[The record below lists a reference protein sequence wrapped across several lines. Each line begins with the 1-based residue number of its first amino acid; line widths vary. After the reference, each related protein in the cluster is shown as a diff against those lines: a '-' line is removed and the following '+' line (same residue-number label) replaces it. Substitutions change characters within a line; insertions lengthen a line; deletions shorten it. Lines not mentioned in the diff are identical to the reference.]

1 MKVLSDQKEIS
12 KSVDIVIV
20 NENNEQLV
28 SGRELYEFLEV
39 ATPYT
44 QWFERMVEYGFTE
57 NVDFIGLSQK
67 SEKPQGGRP
76 TIDHVMTID
85 MAKEISMIQRTEKG
99 KQARQYFIQ
108 VEKEYRKELKKT
120 LSDPRE
126 QLRLFYQF
134 GEQTAVRVDAIEKDV
149 SILKETMRISG
160 KQEADIQR
168 AGKQKVIEVLGGKE
182 SPAYE
187 SISKKVFANF
197 WSEFK
202 RYFSI
207 PRYGELPCKQFDEA
221 LIFIAEWLPE
231 TAMRMEINQLNR
243 QAQLFRA

>member
-1 MKVLSDQKEIS
+1 MKLIP
-12 KSVDIVIV
+12 IIV

-28 SGRELYEFLEV
+28 SGRELYEFLEI

-44 QWFERMVEYGFTE
+44 RWFERMTEYGFAE
-57 NVDFIGLSQK
+57 NVDFTVIAK
-67 SEKPQGGRP
+67 NVHDDTAFGGVRKI
-76 TIDHVMTID
+76 IDHAMTID

>member
-1 MKVLSDQKEIS
+1 MKLIP
-12 KSVDIVIV
+12 IIV

-28 SGRELYEFLEV
+28 SGRELHEFLEV
-39 ATPYT
+39 KDNYT
-44 QWFERMVEYGFTE
+44 DWFKRMIKYGFE
-57 NVDFIGLSQK
+57 ESVDFISF
-67 SEKPQGGRP
+67 SEKSDKPFGGRP
-76 TIDHVMTID
+76 QINHFLKLD

-207 PRYGELPCKQFDEA
+207 PRYGELPCKQFEEA

>member
-1 MKVLSDQKEIS
+1 MKLIP
-12 KSVDIVIV
+12 IIV

-28 SGRELYEFLEV
+28 SGRELYEFLEI

-44 QWFERMVEYGFTE
+44 RWFERMTEYGFTE
-57 NVDFIGLSQK
+57 NVDFTVIAK
-67 SEKPQGGRP
+67 NVHDDTAFGGVRKI
-76 TIDHVMTID
+76 IDHAMTID

-168 AGKQKVIEVLGGKE
+168 AGKQKVIEVLGGKD

>member
-1 MKVLSDQKEIS
+1 MKLIP
-12 KSVDIVIV
+12 IIV

>member
-1 MKVLSDQKEIS
+1 MGLIP
-12 KSVDIVIV
+12 IIV

-76 TIDHVMTID
+76 MLDHAISLD

-120 LSDPRE
+120 LNDPRE

-168 AGKQKVIEVLGGKE
+168 AGKQKVIEVLGGKD

-187 SISKKVFANF
+187 SISKKVFATF

-207 PRYGELPCKQFDEA
+207 PRYGELPCKQFEEA

-243 QAQLFRA
+243 QSQLFRA

>member
-1 MKVLSDQKEIS
+1 MKLIP
-12 KSVDIVIV
+12 IIV

-28 SGRELYEFLEV
+28 SGRELYEFLEI

-57 NVDFIGLSQK
+57 NVDFIVLSQK

>member
-1 MKVLSDQKEIS
+1 MDELIKVTINK
-12 KSVDIVIV
+12 
-20 NENNEQLV
+20 NNEQLV

-39 ATPYT
+39 TTPYKK
-44 QWFERMVEYGFTE
+44 WFDRMAEYGFAE
-57 NVDFIGLSQK
+57 NVDFAVLDK
-67 SEKPQGGRP
+67 NVHDDTAFGGIRNI
-76 TIDHVMTID
+76 TDHVMTID

-168 AGKQKVIEVLGGKE
+168 AGKQKVIEVLGGKD

>member
-1 MKVLSDQKEIS
+1 MNLIP
-12 KSVDIVIV
+12 IIV

-28 SGRELYEFLEV
+28 SGRELYEFLEI

-44 QWFERMVEYGFTE
+44 RWFERMTEYGFAE
-57 NVDFIGLSQK
+57 NVDFTVIAK
-67 SEKPQGGRP
+67 NVHDDTAFGGVRKI
-76 TIDHVMTID
+76 IDHAMTID

-168 AGKQKVIEVLGGKE
+168 AGKQKVIEVLGGKD

-207 PRYGELPCKQFDEA
+207 PRYGELPCKQFEEA

>member
-1 MKVLSDQKEIS
+1 MGLIP
-12 KSVDIVIV
+12 IIV

-44 QWFERMVEYGFTE
+44 RWFERMTEYGFTE
-57 NVDFIGLSQK
+57 NVDFTVIAK
-67 SEKPQGGRP
+67 NVHDDTAFGGVRKI
-76 TIDHVMTID
+76 IDHAMTID

-108 VEKEYRKELKKT
+108 VEKEYLKELKKT
-120 LSDPRE
+120 LNDPRE

-168 AGKQKVIEVLGGKE
+168 AGKQKVIEVLGGKD

-187 SISKKVFANF
+187 SISKKVFATF

-207 PRYGELPCKQFDEA
+207 PRYGELPCKQFEEA

-243 QAQLFRA
+243 QSQLFRA

>member
-1 MKVLSDQKEIS
+1 MLSDQKEIS

>member
-1 MKVLSDQKEIS
+1 MKLIP
-12 KSVDIVIV
+12 IIV

-28 SGRELYEFLEV
+28 SARDLYKALEVKKRFSAWWEQNSQLLIEGEDFTSVLSGTVVNNGAVKPLQDYSLTLDTAKHIAMQSKTPKGREI
-39 ATPYT
+39 
-44 QWFERMVEYGFTE
+44 R
-57 NVDFIGLSQK
+57 S
-67 SEKPQGGRP
+67 
-76 TIDHVMTID
+76 
-85 MAKEISMIQRTEKG
+85 
-99 KQARQYFIQ
+99 YFIQ

>member
-1 MKVLSDQKEIS
+1 MKLIP
-12 KSVDIVIV
+12 IIV

-28 SGRELYEFLEV
+28 SARDLYKALEVKKRFSAWWEQNSQLLIEGEDFTSVLSGTVVNNGADKPLQDYSLTLDTAKHIAMQSKTPKGREI
-39 ATPYT
+39 
-44 QWFERMVEYGFTE
+44 R
-57 NVDFIGLSQK
+57 S
-67 SEKPQGGRP
+67 
-76 TIDHVMTID
+76 
-85 MAKEISMIQRTEKG
+85 
-99 KQARQYFIQ
+99 YFIQ

>member
-1 MKVLSDQKEIS
+1 MGLIP
-12 KSVDIVIV
+12 IIV

-44 QWFERMVEYGFTE
+44 RWFERMTEYGFTE
-57 NVDFIGLSQK
+57 NVDFTVIAK
-67 SEKPQGGRP
+67 NVHDDTAFGGVRKI
-76 TIDHVMTID
+76 IDHAMTID

-108 VEKEYRKELKKT
+108 VEKEYLKELKKT
-120 LSDPRE
+120 LNDPRE

-168 AGKQKVIEVLGGKE
+168 AGKQKVIEVLGGKD

-187 SISKKVFANF
+187 SISKKVFAIF

-207 PRYGELPCKQFDEA
+207 PRYGELPCKQFEEA

-243 QAQLFRA
+243 QSQLFRA

>member
-1 MKVLSDQKEIS
+1 MGLIP
-12 KSVDIVIV
+12 IIV

-76 TIDHVMTID
+76 MLDHAISLD

-120 LSDPRE
+120 LNDPRE

-168 AGKQKVIEVLGGKE
+168 AGKQKVIEVLGGKD

-187 SISKKVFANF
+187 SISKKVFAIF

-207 PRYGELPCKQFDEA
+207 PRYGELPCKQFEEA